1 MPGVRVIRA
10 EIPAGKATNS
20 PPLGPALQ
28 QLGLDPSKVI
38 EDINKATKKYSGHTV
53 KIKIIVDLDTLKY
66 DIITELPSTTDLLLK
81 AVGVESPSGDPAKN
95 KIGNISLE
103 KIIEIALFKKKE
115 LNAKSLKAAVKTI
128 LGSARSIGLTVEGK
142 DPKIVIKE
150 IEQGLY
156 DDLLRKYEDKWIS
169 E

>member
-1 MPGVRVIRA
+1 
-10 EIPAGKATNS
+10 
-20 PPLGPALQ
+20 
-28 QLGLDPSKVI
+28 
-38 EDINKATKKYSGHTV
+38 
-53 KIKIIVDLDTLKY
+53 
-66 DIITELPSTTDLLLK
+66 
-81 AVGVESPSGDPAKN
+81 VESPSGDPAKN